1 MKLIKNFFHRLF
13 VDGFSSMY
21 PYAQSHLNI
30 IPLIDI
36 NWFFKEEV
44 RDIHFRNITLPVF
57 VCIFPTSEI
66 HQQMALGYIP

>member
-1 MKLIKNFFHRLF
+1 
-13 VDGFSSMY
+13 MY

-57 VCIFPTSEI
+57 VCIFPNKRNSS
-66 HQQMALGYIP
+66 ADDPGL